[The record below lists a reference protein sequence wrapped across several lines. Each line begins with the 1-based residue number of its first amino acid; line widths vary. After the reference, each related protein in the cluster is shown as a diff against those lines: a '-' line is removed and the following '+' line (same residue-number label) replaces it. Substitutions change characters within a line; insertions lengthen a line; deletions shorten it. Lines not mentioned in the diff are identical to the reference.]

1 LLLPPP
7 LLLLLSAANNYRP
20 NCVGGVVGDGVRS
33 RSTRR
38 AAFAILLY
46 NVKTQRTRHTNARA
60 APTAITVAIPVFSH
74 PPTTT
79 SHVSQVLLLHT
90 IDYSP
95 RSSLLQRRRIHV
107 GQEKEGSP
115 SKTNG
120 AGSFHDCPPLY
131 YIMANLMDEQVSP
144 KDSRLYSTI
153 AVSSRFTS

>member
-1 LLLPPP
+1 LIFVELSTTAASRPVVTIITLLLPP
-7 LLLLLSAANNYRP
+7 LLLLLSASNNYRP

-79 SHVSQVLLLHT
+79 SHVSQVLLHT
-90 IDYSP
+90 IGYSP
-95 RSSLLQRRRIHV
+95 RSLQQRRICRTGKRRIAFQDEWGRLLSRLPATV
-107 GQEKEGSP
+107 
-115 SKTNG
+115 
-120 AGSFHDCPPLY
+120 LY
-131 YIMANLMDEQVSP
+131 YGEFDG
-144 KDSRLYSTI
+144 
-153 AVSSRFTS
+153 